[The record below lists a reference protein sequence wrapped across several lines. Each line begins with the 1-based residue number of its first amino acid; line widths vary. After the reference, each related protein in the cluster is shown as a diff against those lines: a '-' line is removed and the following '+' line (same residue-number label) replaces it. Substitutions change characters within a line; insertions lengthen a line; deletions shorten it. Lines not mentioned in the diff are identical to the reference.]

1 MRAGMGGAP
10 REMAPRL
17 PLSQSQ
23 PLRTLKS
30 CAGIVIVSV
39 KVWLLRRCRPAQGFF
54 ERLIAEGETM
64 ITLACM
70 NFDVMIQQMMIF
82 LGVAVG
88 LGALLVCGITFFII
102 KIIRSVETE

>member
-1 MRAGMGGAP
+1 
-10 REMAPRL
+10 
-17 PLSQSQ
+17 
-23 PLRTLKS
+23 
-30 CAGIVIVSV
+30 
-39 KVWLLRRCRPAQGFF
+39 
-54 ERLIAEGETM
+54 M